1 MPAGWFA
8 YLVATISGMT
18 DYSFS
23 IPLDALKAMTKGPRD
38 ERFQA
43 EKEVAA
49 VARIGARDMMRAPWF
64 QEFLLNA
71 QMAKAQDLG
80 PQLKKM
86 GKATLDLQDGE
97 KQHLWLTRP
106 VGLDFWQLRQI
117 VERDPVLK
125 GIIQTRINQVQRFLR
140 PSRER
145 WRPGFQV
152 RFKYEEHE
160 PSPNERRYLR
170 LMEEYV
176 LNCGAVTDPRER
188 RRLRRDDLW
197 DWVFK
202 HLYDSLSMD
211 AAPIEIIPTAEGV
224 THGWIHVDGAAVFL
238 VDPNDP
244 LETENV
250 PLIESAYNLH
260 VPDPDQVTAV
270 LATEGIVRAWY
281 THDDMIYRVRRP
293 RTQINSLNYG
303 QAEPEDLIQIVT
315 GFLNALQLN
324 LRGFTDN
331 SLPRGLLLM
340 FGAFNPADV
349 EELKARWEAQV
360 QGVHNFWR
368 LPMIVGDDSPNPTGA
383 QFIPIGNDFNEMYFS
398 RWMTFLV
405 AIKAMLYAMDPE
417 EINFESFTNRP
428 SSLSGSD
435 TEERLASSKD
445 KGLWP
450 LMQYLGKTINELL
463 ATVDPRLE
471 FVWTGLE
478 SDQQLSKQD
487 ESAMLTLG
495 EFRKRRGEAVPEDEV
510 MANAP
515 MNPAFMG
522 LYMQQLQAKQQE
534 SMGQM
539 MPGQGMP
546 GPGNMPDTDEQGNRV
561 LPDAEGQMYGVEPGK
576 QPQPQQGKPQFKQ
589 PPLELDQESP

>member
-1 MPAGWFA
+1 MA
-8 YLVATISGMT
+8 

-23 IPLDALKAMTKGPRD
+23 IPLDALKAMMRGPRD
-38 ERFQA
+38 ERMQA

-49 VARIGARDMMRAPWF
+49 VARVGARDLMRAPWF
-64 QEFLLNA
+64 QEFIINA
-71 QMAKAQDLG
+71 QMAKASDIPG
-80 PQLKKM
+80 PRLKKM

-125 GIIQTRINQVQRFLR
+125 GIIQTRINQVQRFLQ

-152 RFKYEEHE
+152 RFKNEERE
-160 PSPNERRYLR
+160 PSDGERRYLK

-176 LNCGAVTDPRER
+176 SNCGAVTDPRER

-197 DWVFK
+197 DWTFK

-211 AAPIEIIPTAEGV
+211 AAPIEIIPTAKGI
-224 THGWIHVDGAAVFL
+224 THGWIHVDGAAIFL

-244 LETENV
+244 LETEQV

-260 VPDPDQVTAV
+260 VPDPDQVMAV
-270 LATEGIVRAWY
+270 LAYEGIVRAWY

-293 RTQINSLNYG
+293 RTALNGLGYG

-340 FGAFNPADV
+340 FGAFSPEDV
-349 EELKARWEAQV
+349 EDLKARWEAQV

-368 LPMIVGDDSPNPTGA
+368 LPMVVGQDSPNPTGA

-405 AIKAMLYAMDPE
+405 AIKCMLYAIDPE

-450 LMQYLGKTINELL
+450 LMQYLGKTLNELL

-471 FVWTGLE
+471 LVWTGLE
-478 SDQQLSKQD
+478 ADQQLSKQD
-487 ESAMLTLG
+487 EAAMLTLG
-495 EFRKRRGEAVPEDEV
+495 EYRKRRGESVPEDEA

-515 MNPAFMG
+515 MNPAFMS
-522 LYMQQLQAKQQE
+522 LYMQQLQAQQQQ
-534 SMGQM
+534 QM
-539 MPGQGMP
+539 PQGMP
-546 GPGNMPDTDEQGNRV
+546 PGMPQGQMPDMDENGNRV
-561 LPDAEGQMYGVEPGK
+561 LPDAEGQTYRVEPKGST
-576 QPQPQQGKPQFKQ
+576 QPQQQQMQQ
-589 PPLELDQESP
+589 PRLELDQESI